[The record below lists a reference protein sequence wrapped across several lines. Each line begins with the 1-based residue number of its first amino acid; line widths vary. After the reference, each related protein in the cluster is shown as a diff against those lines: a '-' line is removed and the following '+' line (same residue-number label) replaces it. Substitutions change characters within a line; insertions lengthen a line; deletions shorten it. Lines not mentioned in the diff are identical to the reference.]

1 MRPSR
6 YGELHASSEA
16 QGTKTGDPTVARSP
30 HQPLKHGVQLAGGMA
45 TECTA
50 AHLTEN
56 ILVVTMLS
64 SGERNEQLSAMC
76 RREGL
81 RCVLGFGVDLNL
93 IDLPRLQRESA
104 LASTSLPR
112 HNATTSMFEVR
123 DMTAGEYACAAAHR
137 NTYDH
142 ILMNG
147 LPCAIVLEN
156 DVYNGT
162 LNPRATLL
170 STESLEPALICLDT
184 A

>member
-1 MRPSR
+1 MVNCMQAPKPHRTKLQ
-6 YGELHASSEA
+6 ELALPISSNMESNS
-16 QGTKTGDPTVARSP
+16 TN
-30 HQPLKHGVQLAGGMA
+30 AGGMA

-156 DVYNGT
+156 DVHNGT

>member
-1 MRPSR
+1 MVNCMQAP
-6 YGELHASSEA
+6 
-16 QGTKTGDPTVARSP
+16 KP
-30 HQPLKHGVQLAGGMA
+30 HQPLSHPSPLSHPNMESNSTNAGGMA
-45 TECTA
+45 TECNA

-123 DMTAGEYACAAAHR
+123 DMAAGEYHVR
-137 NTYDH
+137 RRT
-142 ILMNG
+142 
-147 LPCAIVLEN
+147 
-156 DVYNGT
+156 
-162 LNPRATLL
+162 ATRTIT
-170 STESLEPALICLDT
+170 S
-184 A
+184 